1 MSDITTKFDKFKRKK
16 IEDFAKNK
24 EFQPLSDD
32 IIALSD
38 TGEYKKIKEP
48 VKIVQVTG
56 VLTDEDEIKKIN
68 EISGGPILNTDISLK
83 QVKRGDIIYLTVL
96 LQKPGSAVFTAQTMG
111 VLKVRISDIYFGL
124 NILNTIKK

>member
-1 MSDITTKFDKFKRKK
+1 MSDITTKFDDFKAKK
-16 IEDFAKNK
+16 VKDFAKNK
-24 EFQPLSDD
+24 EFQPLADD

-56 VLTDEDEIKKIN
+56 VLTDEDEIKKLN
-68 EISGGPILNTDISLK
+68 EISGGPVLNTDISLK

-96 LQKPGSAVFTAQTMG
+96 LQKPGSTVFTAQTMG
-111 VLKVRISDIYFGL
+111 VLKVRISDIYYGL

>member
-1 MSDITTKFDKFKRKK
+1 MSDITKKFDDFKTKK
-16 IEDFAKNK
+16 VKDFAKNK
-24 EFQPLSDD
+24 EFSPLSDD

-56 VLTDEDEIKKIN
+56 MITDEDEIKKLN
-68 EISGGPILNTDISLK
+68 EISGGPVLNTDISLK
-83 QVKRGDIIYLTVL
+83 QVKRGDTIFLTVL

-111 VLKVRISDIYFGL
+111 VLKVRVSDIYYGL